1 MATRQRAA
9 LRPPVMTPPGSG
21 PGGQARGA
29 GSSHQAPSR
38 AGKRGVTFYLP
49 EDKWKQLRRLSVDA
63 DATLQDLMEEA
74 VGLLLSSRADNGS
87 KAARP
92 RKAAR

>member
-9 LRPPVMTPPGSG
+9 IKPP
-21 PGGQARGA
+21 QAA
-29 GSSHQAPSR
+29 QAPRPAGPYQAPPR

-49 EDKWKQLRRLSVDA
+49 EDEWKQLRRLSVDA
-63 DATLQDLMEEA
+63 DATLQELREEA
-74 VGLLLSSRADNGS
+74 VGLLLSSRADNGF

-92 RKAAR
+92 RKAAP

>member
-1 MATRQRAA
+1 MAMRQGREAGVPLPNGRATTGNLSA
-9 LRPPVMTPPGSG
+9 
-21 PGGQARGA
+21 ARA
-29 GSSHQAPSR
+29 SSR

-49 EDKWKQLRRLSVDA
+49 EDEWKALRRLSVDA

-74 VGLLLSSRADNGS
+74 VGLLLSSRADTGF

>member
-9 LRPPVMTPPGSG
+9 LRPPVMKAQPTA
-21 PGGQARGA
+21 QARGA
-29 GSSHQAPSR
+29 GASRQAPSR

-49 EDKWKQLRRLSVDA
+49 ENEWKALRRLSVDA

-74 VGLLLSSRADNGS
+74 VGLLFKKHGN
-87 KAARP
+87 
-92 RKAAR
+92 

>member
-9 LRPPVMTPPGSG
+9 LRPPVMTPPVSS
-21 PGGQARGA
+21 GGQARGTGNA
-29 GSSHQAPSR
+29 SYQAPSR

-49 EDKWKQLRRLSVDA
+49 EDEWKALRRLSVDA

-74 VGLLLSSRADNGS
+74 VKTLLAGRAA
-87 KAARP
+87 KAKAQP
-92 RKAAR
+92 RKAAS